1 MAPTGKKKEVGA
13 GRGVERD
20 TAVQADRSP
29 KRRKGVAAPS
39 SSSST
44 SSSSK
49 DGQGP
54 DPKKKKANS
63 GSGRPKKKNKKE
75 KADDDEEEEE
85 EKKTRKEPLLLK
97 GSQVFRKTAAPSR
110 PTSAPQRGGQSCSKK
125 NKSGEPLKGK
135 TTR

>member
-1 MAPTGKKKEVGA
+1 MAPTGKKKEAGA
-13 GRGVERD
+13 DRGVERD

-44 SSSSK
+44 TSSSK

-85 EKKTRKEPLLLK
+85 KKTRKEPLLLK
-97 GSQVFRKTAAPSR
+97 GSQVFRKTAVSSR
-110 PTSAPQRGGQSCSKK
+110 PTSAPQRGGQNCSKK
-125 NKSGEPLKGK
+125 NKSGKPLKGK